1 MMLAVQVRACW
12 AWYMARTVCS
22 ASGEIRSVRSAF
34 ATSSGAFARGDGRLD
49 HLGSPPGRLRF
60 GDPAG
65 AVALHTEQTLDRGRP
80 EPLGDLEL
88 DERHDRHLVLAQ
100 SVVGRR
106 LRHADR
112 LADDRQ
118 ELERDP
124 GPIADLL
131 ERLGGEGGEP
141 LVGGRVEEVERQGA
155 TPDGVA
161 HTFERDAG
169 VLERFGHQHA
179 AHVARREALRLSGRQ
194 DAELHE
200 SIEVGRLDPGS
211 LGSLHASVAG
221 HAGEPT
227 AAAIRDAPSRCTFP
241 IATDKEG

>member
-1 MMLAVQVRACW
+1 M
-12 AWYMARTVCS
+12 
-22 ASGEIRSVRSAF
+22 RSAF
-34 ATSSGAFARGDGRLD
+34 ATSSEALARGHGRLD
-49 HLGSPPGRLRF
+49 HLGGPPGRLRF
-60 GDPAG
+60 GDPTG
-65 AVALHTEQTLDRGRP
+65 AVALDAEQTLDGGRP
-80 EPLGDLEL
+80 EPFGDLEL
-88 DERHDRHLVLAQ
+88 DERHDRHLVLAK
-100 SVVGRR
+100 SVIRRR

-112 LADDRQ
+112 FADDRQ
-118 ELERDP
+118 QLERDP

-131 ERLGGEGGEP
+131 ERLVGKRGEP
-141 LVGGRVEEVERQGA
+141 LVAGRIEEVERQRT

-161 HTFERDAG
+161 HTFERHPG
-169 VLERFGHQHA
+169 ILERLGHQHA
-179 AHVARREALRLSGRQ
+179 AHVARREPLRLSGRK

-200 SIEVGRLDPGS
+200 SIDVGRLDPGS